1 VTEAPRRDW
10 LPPFLALSAIWGS
23 SFLFIKVAVDDLA
36 PLQVAFARC
45 ALGSLTL
52 LAILTLRRDR
62 LPRGRRAWLHLFLIA
77 TLFNSI
83 PFALFAFGETKV
95 SSVVAGISN
104 STTPLWVM
112 LVSLALLP
120 DEPPTPRRLAG
131 LALGFAGVLLVLGP
145 WRDLGGEIGGYRA
158 CLAAAGC
165 YGFAYPYTRRVLA
178 GRADSGVALAAAQVL
193 CGAVQLAPFVAVA
206 TPAPHRVPLDAVLSL
221 VALGAGG
228 TGIAYVINYD
238 LIRRAGAGVTS
249 TVTYVVPVFAT
260 VLGVAVLGE
269 DLTWNLPAGAAV
281 VLLGVALTQGR
292 LSRPRRG

>member
-1 VTEAPRRDW
+1 MQARDRSW
-10 LPPFLALSAIWGS
+10 LPGFLALSAIWGS
-23 SFLFIKVAVDDLA
+23 SFLFIKVAVDDFA
-36 PLQVAFARC
+36 PFQVAFARC
-45 ALGSLTL
+45 ALGALAL
-52 LAILTLRRDR
+52 FAILAVRRDR
-62 LPRGRRAWLHLFLIA
+62 LPRGRRVWLHLFLIA

-120 DEPPTPRRLAG
+120 DEPPTRRRLSG

-145 WRDLGGEIGGYRA
+145 WRDLGGQIGGYVA
-158 CLAAAGC
+158 CLAAACC
-165 YGFAYPYTRRVLA
+165 YGIAYPYTRRVLA
-178 GRADSGVALAAAQVL
+178 GRADSGVALSAAQVL
-193 CGAVQLAPFVAVA
+193 CGTLQLAPFVAVA
-206 TPAPHRVPLDAVLSL
+206 TPAPHRLPLDAVLSL

-269 DLTWNLPAGAAV
+269 ELTWNLPVGAAV